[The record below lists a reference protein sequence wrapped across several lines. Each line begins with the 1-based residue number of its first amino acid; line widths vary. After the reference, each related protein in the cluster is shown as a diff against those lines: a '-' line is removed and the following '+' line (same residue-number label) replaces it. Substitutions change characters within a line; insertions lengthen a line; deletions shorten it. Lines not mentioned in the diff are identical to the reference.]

1 LLKFT
6 QLYVVFFLSIY
17 IFSPIQVFA
26 AEYSGTVKL
35 VDKGKPAKTK
45 EYEDV
50 VVYFVPAD
58 SINNFISIETKEIIM
73 KKKTFSPRVL
83 PITVGSSVDFPNFDP
98 ILHNAFSTSRNNKF
112 DLGLIGQGDSS
123 QYLFDKPGLVRVYC
137 NVHHSMV
144 AYVLIFDSPFY
155 TMLSTNGEFNLENLP
170 PVSGEL
176 FVWHPRAKVVKQKLD
191 LSIANEQMEFNLDL
205 NKRRI
210 PKHKNKTGSSYRAK
224 REKRY

>member
-6 QLYVVFFLSIY
+6 QLYVVFFLSIF

-35 VDKGKPAKTK
+35 INKGKPAKTK

-50 VVYFVPAD
+50 VVYFVPD
-58 SINNFISIETKEIIM
+58 DLTNNFTSIETKEIKM
-73 KKKTFSPRVL
+73 EKKTFSPRVL
-83 PITVGSSVDFPNFDP
+83 PITVGSSVNFPNFDP

-112 DLGLIGQGDSS
+112 DLDLIGQGDSS
-123 QYLFDKPGLVRVYC
+123 AYTFDKTGLVRVYC

-144 AYVLIFDSPFY
+144 AYILIFDSPFY
-155 TMLSTNGEFNLENLP
+155 TRISTNGEFTLENLP
-170 PVSGEL
+170 DSSGEL
-176 FVWHPRAKVVKQKLD
+176 FVWHPRAKVMKQKLD
-191 LSIANEQMEFNLDL
+191 TILANEKKEFKLEL
-205 NKRRI
+205 SKRRI